1 MLPQNVPRITAYTEV
16 SISPGRRSTKM
27 FRLFSSGKRND
38 SKFRPK
44 NIIIAAGIVNI
55 SVLTTPAVTT
65 ACLPA
70 VVPVALCL
78 AIMRETVTG
87 IPLDA
92 AVRNT
97 ENTERQIW

>member
-1 MLPQNVPRITAYTEV
+1 MMKI
-16 SISPGRRSTKM
+16 
-27 FRLFSSGKRND
+27 FRLSSSGKRNA
-38 SKFRPK
+38 KRLRPK
-44 NIIIAAGIVNI
+44 KIIIAAGTVKI

-70 VVPVALCL
+70 AVPVALCL

-87 IPLDA
+87 MPLDA

-97 ENTERQIW
+97 ENTERHI